1 MVRSRHGVHAILFGL
16 SGNLGLSQPCEELKM
31 ASELKKMTLHAVCK
45 RENGYEVV
53 PYTSGDD
60 LPKGFLK
67 VFVEKT
73 DAEACIA
80 KAVETNTQIVS
91 SFDVV

>member
-1 MVRSRHGVHAILFGL
+1 MPL
-16 SGNLGLSQPCEELKM
+16 ELKR
-31 ASELKKMTLHAVCK
+31 MTLHAVCK

-53 PYTSGDD
+53 PYVSGED
-60 LPKGFLK
+60 LPKGFIK

-73 DAEACIA
+73 DAENCITKAAEA
-80 KAVETNTQIVS
+80 KTPITS